1 MMRSPASAGP
11 GARQLGAGAAFA
23 FPLMIGAIRAG
34 AMGLY
39 RDSPGPLTGAALGGC
54 LLGDAATM
62 PLATR
67 LSQEMTASIVFFIAL
82 GWAGDRGAF
91 ARASSSLAP
100 IS

>member
-1 MMRSPASAGP
+1 MTIATMSRTKSF
-11 GARQLGAGAAFA
+11 GAA
-23 FPLMIGAIRAG
+23 AG
-34 AMGLY
+34 SSLALPQMLGT
-39 RDSPGPLTGAALGGC
+39 RRSAHSPGSPTRTRPGHLVRVR
-54 LLGDAATM
+54 

-82 GWAGDRGAF
+82 GWAGDRGAL

>member
-1 MMRSPASAGP
+1 MGVAKLPICPVHPAWQAT
-11 GARQLGAGAAFA
+11 
-23 FPLMIGAIRAG
+23 I
-34 AMGLY
+34 
-39 RDSPGPLTGAALGGC
+39 TGAALGDC
-54 LLGDAATM
+54 LLGDAATV